1 MRASVASFMVM
12 AALAAGCSDGG
23 TGPGGGGASTD
34 LDLPGAGFNDTGV
47 DGFGN
52 LDLPD
57 LWTHLFGRKQ
67 EGDDQRECRDLQRC
81 GVAGVVASWG
91 RLPARTA
98 TSPW

>member
-1 MRASVASFMVM
+1 MRASVASFMLM

-23 TGPGGGGASTD
+23 TGPGGGGTSTD

-81 GVAGVVASWG
+81 GVAGVVASW
-91 RLPARTA
+91 A
-98 TSPW
+98 S